1 MGIMKK
7 ICVFLATIMV
17 IFSIGTS
24 IEPMQKVNA
33 FSESELNYSDFNWYY
48 STKAGTSLYY
58 YVSLDYETA
67 NELDVTGWKA
77 ALCPEDNKT
86 LAGAVATVD
95 ISNTDKYVSTEY
107 NYACMNLT
115 IILANDIPEGS
126 YKKVIFDAEGNIKN
140 EDSSTS
146 TFVNQYLTSFECDLI
161 NNDGYAYAYVY
172 ADNVPLSAETYPT
185 FYAADK
191 TTPVTSFNDYATE
204 INRNGDKVH
213 VYRLNILNPAEF
225 TLDDEG
231 LAYLYYKVNGGIGT
245 TRTDANG
252 FSWTYAFD
260 LNNVLKRYQA
270 EGYLTDV
277 TATTPFDTTDSIM
290 TANGTLNGQP
300 VDVSVTSIQSS
311 DVPEVQSAINNVVDL
326 VNRIAN
332 DAENVAAVLK
342 QYAPSLN
349 ISKPLAGGTLE
360 LTVPSGTDISSGI
373 QITFADSNIATNVK
387 KGDTIVVLHIKQDGT
402 IEYIPATAG
411 DGNIT
416 ATFTSLSPIAWFKV
430 ETANVATSTTTSS
443 DTTKVSPKTG
453 ENFWDFLFH

>member
-1 MGIMKK
+1 
-7 ICVFLATIMV
+7 
-17 IFSIGTS
+17 
-24 IEPMQKVNA
+24 
-33 FSESELNYSDFNWYY
+33 
-48 STKAGTSLYY
+48 
-58 YVSLDYETA
+58 
-67 NELDVTGWKA
+67 
-77 ALCPEDNKT
+77 
-86 LAGAVATVD
+86 
-95 ISNTDKYVSTEY
+95 
-107 NYACMNLT
+107 
-115 IILANDIPEGS
+115 
-126 YKKVIFDAEGNIKN
+126 
-140 EDSSTS
+140 
-146 TFVNQYLTSFECDLI
+146 
-161 NNDGYAYAYVY
+161 
-172 ADNVPLSAETYPT
+172 
-185 FYAADK
+185 
-191 TTPVTSFNDYATE
+191 
-204 INRNGDKVH
+204 
-213 VYRLNILNPAEF
+213 
-225 TLDDEG
+225 
-231 LAYLYYKVNGGIGT
+231 
-245 TRTDANG
+245 
-252 FSWTYAFD
+252 
-260 LNNVLKRYQA
+260 
-270 EGYLTDV
+270 
-277 TATTPFDTTDSIM
+277 M